1 MMRSLSR
8 FPRRSVGLA
17 VVLVALSAAA
27 CGGSSRTA
35 RSSSATTST
44 TEAAP
49 SDVGAQRFADFNP
62 ANFDNTST
70 KIDNQYLPLVP
81 GTQYVLEGS
90 DLHDGKRVPHRVVY
104 TVTDLT
110 RVVNGVRTVVIWDLD
125 FTRDNLDEAELTFF
139 AQDKTG
145 NVWHLGQYSEVYEE
159 TDLVGARGFL
169 VGYLDGAHAGI
180 MMQAHPQPNTP
191 SYSEG
196 WAPPPINW
204 TDRARVWK
212 VGQRTTV
219 PAGSYKD
226 VLVTEE
232 YSEQETE
239 SFQTKYYAPG
249 IGNVRV
255 GFKGNDPES
264 ETLVLT
270 EIKKL
275 DASAM
280 AKARSDALA
289 VDTRAKMYG
298 SAPPIEQPATS
309 G

>member
-1 MMRSLSR
+1 
-8 FPRRSVGLA
+8 
-17 VVLVALSAAA
+17 VVLALSAAA
-27 CGGSSRTA
+27 CGGSSRAA
-35 RSSSATTST
+35 RSASATTST
-44 TEAAP
+44 TEQAR
-49 SDVGAQRFADFNP
+49 SDAGAHRFEDFNP

-70 KIDNQYLPLVP
+70 SIDNRYMPLVP
-81 GTQYVLEGS
+81 GTQYILRGS
-90 DLHDGKRVPHRVVY
+90 DLHDGNRVPHRVVY

-110 RVVNGVRTVVIWDLD
+110 RVVDGVRTVVIWDLD

-139 AQDKTG
+139 AQDKAG
-145 NVWHLGQYSEVYEE
+145 NVWHLGQYSEVYEDK
-159 TDLVGARGFL
+159 DLVGARGFL
-169 VGYLDGAHAGI
+169 VGYLAGAHAGI

-196 WAPPPINW
+196 WAPPPVNW

-212 VGQRTTV
+212 VDQRTTV
-219 PAGSYKD
+219 PAGSYDD

-255 GFKGNDPES
+255 GFKGNDPEG
-264 ETLVLT
+264 ETLELV

-275 DASAM
+275 DAA
-280 AKARSDALA
+280 ALAQARSDALA
-289 VDTRAKMYG
+289 VDHRAKMYG
-298 SAPPIEQPATS
+298 SAPPIEPGATS